1 MLMRVSLE
9 EILTDTVKC
18 EQIQIVQIQTYSIS
32 KIQNCDEVVNIAQ
45 ILVNVL

>member
-1 MLMRVSLE
+1 MRVSLE

-18 EQIQIVQIQTYSIS
+18 KQIQIVQIQTYSII
-32 KIQNCDEVVNIAQ
+32 KIQNCDEVVNITQ